1 MPQKKKGKKS
11 RDDTNDKKMVDKKDD
26 LPKSKRMKVSDDE
39 ESKEDSLDGTA
50 DVETKT
56 DISEVAD
63 KDVNNQSENSKD
75 HEAKVQNNSNCNDV
89 DEKNESNGEALND
102 EKVAEETK
110 SEKTDAVDSSV
121 IAGAL
126 LICGGTNWDL
136 TGRKDL
142 PKSVKPISTNP
153 RNLWGPH
160 RWRERIRIKEV
171 ISSCSACHS
180 VIITDKGQ
188 TMTFGRNDKGQ
199 LGLGDTTTRFEPVF
213 VDALKNEKIISAA
226 VGKGHTL
233 FLNDKGVVFATG
245 DNKMGQLGI
254 GTQSSSVLT
263 PTKISYTGRPVVKMS
278 CGQEFSMIVDAV
290 GGLYSFG
297 SPEYGQLGHNSEG
310 KYFTTGNK
318 ISYHCETAPRRIVV
332 YIEKTR
338 EGHIIPLDDVSIVDV
353 ACGNN
358 HTLAIDTKKRCFSWG
373 FAGYGRL
380 GHSDTKNEMMP
391 RNLKSFDYI
400 NRGVKRIW
408 AGSTFSLA
416 LDENGNLYFWGQTKS
431 SGEATMYPKSVQDL
445 NGWHIRSVAAA
456 NKSIVVAA
464 DDSVISWGPS
474 PTYGELGYGENKA
487 KSSTTPQE
495 LKLLEGIYIHK
506 ISCGYGHTLM
516 IADESKNNDL
526 IEKLPKWP

>member
-1 MPQKKKGKKS
+1 MIATLDGETSNDAIADGVAANRSDNGEQKKPCADESNSANLTDDQKEVNTQSVISQASDNGVKETANSSSDKQLEDGKDTKS
-11 RDDTNDKKMVDKKDD
+11 
-26 LPKSKRMKVSDDE
+26 SDDIAIDGKE
-39 ESKEDSLDGTA
+39 EAEKGGGDSTP
-50 DVETKT
+50 DV
-56 DISEVAD
+56 VAG
-63 KDVNNQSENSKD
+63 Q
-75 HEAKVQNNSNCNDV
+75 
-89 DEKNESNGEALND
+89 
-102 EKVAEETK
+102 
-110 SEKTDAVDSSV
+110 
-121 IAGAL
+121 L

-136 TGRKDL
+136 TGRKEL
-142 PKSVKPISTNP
+142 PKTVKSVSTHP

-160 RWRERIRIKEV
+160 RWREKIRIKEV
-171 ISSCSACHS
+171 ISSSCACHS

-188 TMTFGRNDKGQ
+188 AMTFGRNDKGQ
-199 LGLGDTTTRFEPVF
+199 LGLGDTVTRFDPVL
-213 VDALKNEKIISAA
+213 VEGLKHEKIISAA
-226 VGKGHTL
+226 TGRGHTL
-233 FLNDKGVVFATG
+233 FLTDKGTVYATG

-263 PTKISYTGRPVVKMS
+263 PARLSYTGRPIVKMS
-278 CGQEFSMIVDAV
+278 CGQEFSMVVDAV
-290 GGLYSFG
+290 GNLYSFG

-318 ISYHCETAPRRIVV
+318 ISYHCETVPRRVV
-332 YIEKTR
+332 VFIEKTR
-338 EGHIIPLDDVSIVDV
+338 EGHIIPLDDVCIVDV

-358 HTLAIDTKKRCFSWG
+358 HTLAIDTKKRCFTWG

-380 GHSDTKNEMMP
+380 GHSDTKNELMP

-416 LDENGNLYFWGQTKS
+416 LDENGILYFWGQTKS
-431 SGEATMYPKSVQDL
+431 SGEATMYPKAVQDL
-445 NGWHIRSVAAA
+445 SGWHIRSVGTA

-464 DDSVISWGPS
+464 DESVISWGPS

-495 LKLLEGIYIHK
+495 LKLLEGIYVHK
-506 ISCGYGHTLM
+506 VSCGYGHTLM
-516 IADESKNNDL
+516 IAKDDKNSDL